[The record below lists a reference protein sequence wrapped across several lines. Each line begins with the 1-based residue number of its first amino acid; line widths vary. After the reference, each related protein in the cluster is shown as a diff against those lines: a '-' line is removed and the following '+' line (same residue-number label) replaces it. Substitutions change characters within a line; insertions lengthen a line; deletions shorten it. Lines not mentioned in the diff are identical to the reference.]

1 MENSEKLLGDSSIL
15 SEDIIIQR
23 ILLGEKE
30 LFELLLR
37 RYNQLLYRVI
47 RGYLASD
54 DDIMDTMQET
64 YLKAFQKLEQY
75 KGGAAF
81 STWLIR
87 IGINEALGF
96 LRKEKRKQSHFVSNS
111 DQTNTLI
118 LQFADPNNMN
128 PEKKTME
135 HESRYF
141 VEQAIDQ
148 LPEKYKLIYILKE
161 VEGLDHNAIADC
173 LELSVSNVKVRLHRA
188 KEMLKNTML
197 HLSTS
202 HAAVFEFGNKRCDKV
217 VEFVMGKIVE

>member
-1 MENSEKLLGDSSIL
+1 METFGTIFKESNLV
-15 SEDIIIQR
+15 SEDILIKR
-23 ILLGEKE
+23 ILTGEKE
-30 LFELLLR
+30 LFEILLR
-37 RYNQLLYRVI
+37 RYNQMLYRVI
-47 RGYLASD
+47 RGYLHND

-64 YLKAFQKLEQY
+64 YLKSFEKLNQY

-96 LRKEKRKQSHFVSNS
+96 LRKEKRSQSHFVASSEN
-111 DQTNTLI
+111 TNTLI

-161 VEGLDHNAIADC
+161 VEGFDHNTIAAC
-173 LELSVSNVKVRLHRA
+173 LELSVTNVKVRLHRA
-188 KEMLKNTML
+188 KEMLKNTL
-197 HLSTS
+197 LDLTTS
-202 HAAVFEFGNKRCDKV
+202 NAKVFEFGNQRCDKIV
-217 VEFVMGKIVE
+217 NFVMKRI